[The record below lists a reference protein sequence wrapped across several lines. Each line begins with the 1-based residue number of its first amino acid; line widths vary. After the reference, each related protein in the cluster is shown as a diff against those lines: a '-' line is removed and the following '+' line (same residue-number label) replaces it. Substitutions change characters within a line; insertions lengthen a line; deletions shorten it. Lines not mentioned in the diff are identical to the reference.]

1 MRVLGIDPG
10 QQTGLA
16 WIEESPGGTFSLLGA
31 QTVALDA
38 LIPVCVLSPAHS
50 AVDLVVVEDWEY
62 QGPKRARGVPHQ
74 AFAVGYVCGV
84 LAANGRTPLRVTRTV
99 VLSALGIPRAGKARV
114 AAFARRLV
122 TPATPELMAS
132 ERTEHEWDAVAVAIA
147 GLGMY
152 ARQMLA
158 GIG

>member
-10 QQTGLA
+10 QQTGLVRL
-16 WIEESPGGTFSLLGA
+16 EEQPDGKFRLLSA
-31 QTVALDA
+31 RTCALDQLIQSSA
-38 LIPVCVLSPAHS
+38 LAPDD
-50 AVDLVVVEDWEY
+50 VDLVVVEDWEY

-74 AFAVGYVCGV
+74 AYAVGYVCGV
-84 LAANGRTPLRVTRTV
+84 LAANGCTPLRVTRTV

-147 GLGMY
+147 GLGMH
-152 ARQMLA
+152 ARQRLA